1 MTVSPGEDLTPVQFW
16 ERRPSPRT
24 LGRAKDVGI
33 QLAVV
38 VGVLIVWKVGTEWQD
53 SLFFPSPNKVL
64 AEVWNGWILN
74 WSESWN
80 ENIFPSLRR
89 LLAGFLLAAAVAVAL
104 GVAIGR
110 SRTFGDYV
118 EPIINFLR
126 SIPPPALLPLFF
138 VLLGIGDSMKIV
150 LIAVGV
156 FPPILLNT
164 IDGVRS
170 IDPLYLDTAE
180 AYRITPVRRLTHVI
194 LPSAAPKIF
203 AGLRISLSIAVILMV
218 ISELYAATNG
228 VGFRIVQAQRQF
240 KMVDLWAGLVVLG
253 AMGAALNVALTMIE
267 RRVLRWRRP

>member
-1 MTVSPGEDLTPVQFW
+1 MTT
-16 ERRPSPRT
+16 SPRT
-24 LGRAKDVGI
+24 LGRIKDVGI
-33 QLAVV
+33 QVAVI
-38 VGVLIVWKVGTEWQD
+38 VGVLVVWKVGTEWKD
-53 SLFFPSPNKVL
+53 SLFFPTPNKVL
-64 AEVWNGWILN
+64 AEVWDGWILN
-74 WSESWN
+74 WSDSWN
-80 ENIFPSLRR
+80 DNLFPSLKR
-89 LLAGFLLAAAVAVAL
+89 LLAGFLLAAVGSITL
-104 GVAIGR
+104 GIAIGR

-118 EPIINFLR
+118 EPVIHFIR

-138 VLLGIGDSMKIV
+138 VLLGIGDSMKIG

-170 IDPLYLDTAE
+170 IDPLYLDTAQ

-218 ISELYAATNG
+218 ISELFAATNG

-253 AMGAALNVALTMIE
+253 AMGAVLNAVLAMIE
-267 RRVLRWRRP
+267 GRVLRWRKN